1 MTLFRCLAGIW
12 DMTGKDLSA
21 LSTKINSTD
30 YARDLGKWYSR
41 EDMESLYRKNPL
53 WSELER
59 KVYGNLLY
67 EEMY

>member
-1 MTLFRCLAGIW
+1 
-12 DMTGKDLSA
+12 
-21 LSTKINSTD
+21 
-30 YARDLGKWYSR
+30 
-41 EDMESLYRKNPL
+41 MESLYRKNPL